1 MSIIGVIRGIL
12 IAIYFI
18 ICIILVV
25 LTVKQAKGDE
35 GLSSTITGAGANN
48 FYEQNKGKTREGRL
62 KKWTI
67 ILGIVF
73 VILTIAIGTLYVL

>member
-1 MSIIGVIRGIL
+1 MNIIKGIL
-12 IAIYFI
+12 TAIYAVVCVILI
-18 ICIILVV
+18 I

-35 GLSSTITGAGANN
+35 GLSSTITGAGAEN

-62 KKWTI
+62 RKWTI

-73 VILTIAIGTLYVL
+73 VILSIGIGTIYVM

>member
-1 MSIIGVIRGIL
+1 MNIIKGIL
-12 IAIYFI
+12 ITIYFI
-18 ICIILVV
+18 ICVILVV

-35 GLSSTITGAGANN
+35 GLSSTITGAGAGN

-73 VILTIAIGTLYVL
+73 VILTIAIGTLYVM